1 MPPKQKEN
9 KMKLNI
15 NQLKEIKIELEKGNF
30 ISFDRYE
37 QCRDISN
44 RQYYSLCKQVENYMK
59 KNK

>member
-1 MPPKQKEN
+1 
-9 KMKLNI
+9 MKLNI
-15 NQLKEIKIELEKGNF
+15 NQLKEMKTELEKGNF

-37 QCRDISN
+37 QCRDISD